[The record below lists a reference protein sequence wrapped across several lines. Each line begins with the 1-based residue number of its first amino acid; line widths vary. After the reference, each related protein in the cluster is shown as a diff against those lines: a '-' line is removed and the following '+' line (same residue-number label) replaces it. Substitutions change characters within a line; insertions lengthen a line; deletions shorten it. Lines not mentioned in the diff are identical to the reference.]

1 MLPVEC
7 DIIDSAEEADL
18 MRGGEEGESHKSRI
32 SRSSKPSNDEDES
45 CESLASTVI
54 APVPV
59 TIAQS
64 RRSAIL
70 SLPQTPLA
78 WGRSMHGFTKVRYGD
93 KVGGE
98 RAGCL
103 LGEMYLSS

>member
-1 MLPVEC
+1 MNASVE
-7 DIIDSAEEADL
+7 ETDL
-18 MRGGEEGESHKSRI
+18 MRGGEEIESYQSRI
-32 SRSSKPSNDEDES
+32 SRSSKPSNDEDDKLQN
-45 CESLASTVI
+45 LASTVI
-54 APVPV
+54 SPVPV

-70 SLPQTPLA
+70 SLPQTPPT
-78 WGRSMHGFTKVRYGD
+78 WGGGMHGFTKGRYGD
-93 KVGGE
+93 KVGGD